1 MIIFYIYKLV
11 ITMFHKI
18 SKQWK
23 NTVKNGMQID
33 MISKKFIYL
42 IILLFKISKYSTWD
56 GKLK

>member
-33 MISKKFIYL
+33 MISKKIYLFSYL
-42 IILLFKISKYSTWD
+42 II
-56 GKLK
+56 